1 VDSTVVRTSSN
12 QSISGNKTF
21 NDIVTISNT
30 QGATFVFSTSNGEIT
45 LSPTSGLGSNTLT
58 LPAATGTIALTSGTV
73 NLSGNQTIGGIKT
86 FSSQIRGVSSNSP
99 GAPAYSFNG
108 DTDTGMYR
116 VNPNDLGFST
126 GGAIRFRISGSSF
139 IQSTLNHRF
148 ANGTV
153 GNPSITFTNSLN
165 MGMYR
170 IGANILGFSTA
181 STERLRITAGGAM
194 GLNRTPTN
202 TQGRFEASNDIVAFA
217 SSDIRWKTNV
227 TPIESPLQKVLQL
240 NGVKFD
246 WIEDIPVHGNKGHD
260 VGVIAQEVE
269 KVLPE
274 IVDTRD
280 SGMKAVKYEKL
291 IPLLIEGIK
300 ELTKKVETLEETI
313 NQLNKLK

>member
-1 VDSTVVRTSSN
+1 M
-12 QSISGNKTF
+12 
-21 NDIVTISNT
+21 
-30 QGATFVFSTSNGEIT
+30 
-45 LSPTSGLGSNTLT
+45 
-58 LPAATGTIALTSGTV
+58 
-73 NLSGNQTIGGIKT
+73 
-86 FSSQIRGVSSNSP
+86 
-99 GAPAYSFNG
+99 
-108 DTDTGMYR
+108 GMYR
-116 VNPNDLGFST
+116 GATQDLRFST
-126 GGAIRFRISGSSF
+126 NSGLRFQITNSF
-139 IQSTLNHRF
+139 LRSFHQHRF
-148 ANGTV
+148 IAGTA
-153 GNPSITFTNSLN
+153 GAPSMAFADNTN

-170 IGANILGFSTA
+170 INATIIGWSVSGSERMRLDSSNVLRIPAGGSFRIGSTTD
-181 STERLRITAGGAM
+181 SGDRLRLHQSGNSGFIDWGAGNLNLRGGATTSITRLTITSNGAM
-194 GLNRTPTN
+194 GLGITSPTN
-202 TQGRFEASNDIVAFA
+202 TAGRFEASNDIVAFA
-217 SSDIRWKTNV
+217 SSDIRWKTNI